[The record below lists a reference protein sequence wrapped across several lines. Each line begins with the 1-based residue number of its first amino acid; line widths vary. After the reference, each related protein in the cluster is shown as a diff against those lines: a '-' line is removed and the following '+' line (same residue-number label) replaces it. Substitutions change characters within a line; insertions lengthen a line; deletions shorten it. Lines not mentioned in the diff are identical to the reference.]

1 MAVRSPVHCAQASAS
16 CSRRSSPHE
25 PLSFPITSLSNLSSE
40 ERDEKTF
47 PSFSRVNAVQH
58 LNDAQPRLSQTLRA
72 KCDGTMQPAN
82 ARATTLALNSLPLT
96 TLVRSCHRHCRCQTT
111 RNSMFLL
118 HDMPHVNARG
128 GQARSA

>member
-25 PLSFPITSLSNLSSE
+25 PSSFPMTSLSNLSSE

-47 PSFSRVNAVQH
+47 PSISRVNAVQH
-58 LNDAQPRLSQTLRA
+58 LNDARPRLSQTLRA
-72 KCDGTMQPAN
+72 KFDGIMQPAN
-82 ARATTLALNSLPLT
+82 ARATTLALNCLPLT
-96 TLVRSCHRHCRCQTT
+96 TLVRSCYRHCRCQT

-118 HDMPHVNARG
+118 HD
-128 GQARSA
+128 